1 MAASDEQR
9 GAGYSVASAAG
20 AVAGSLSAL
29 LGELARAPEAGLG
42 AAWDAWLRPGAVVGR
57 FDLVREVGRGGF
69 GVVYEAKDRDLG
81 RSVAFKAVR
90 AGGRLALREER
101 LLREAEA
108 AARLSHPNIVTL
120 YDLGR
125 CEQGPYLVMEMLRGE
140 TLEQRLEQGPIPLRE
155 AVRIGTEVA
164 RGVAHAHAQGVV
176 HRDLKPGNVFLC
188 EGGQVKVLDFGLAHA
203 FGQRRAEGGTPAYMG
218 PEQWRRAPEDERT
231 DVFALG
237 VILFQMLTR
246 ELPFEDGKAIQG
258 AKPAPALEVPKE
270 PALGDLIARMLS
282 KDPTRRPRDAG
293 EVLPALEAFQRE
305 MERTAGDASAPVR
318 KRPRT
323 GLRLGALLAAGL
335 VLGAGAAALAIRRSL
350 RAPGVPDDGRI
361 IVAVADFAN
370 ETEDRELNGLSG
382 LLITS
387 LEQSKRLVVLTRTK
401 MVDVLR
407 QAGHADVERI
417 DEVLGQQVARQA
429 GARAFLVAA
438 IHHFD
443 RSYTVE
449 LRALDPQRDA
459 YLFTVKETAASKAA
473 IPDLIDRL
481 AEDARR
487 ELRES
492 ADDVAASQ
500 IRVAQA
506 VTGSLEAYERYFR
519 GVQFQEGARYEEAIA
534 EYRKATQIDPAF
546 ALAHYRIAYAG
557 FFAGLPWAVIVAES
571 EAANEHAEKAPEKER
586 LLIQAW
592 KAKLDNRNTEAVAL
606 YSRAVSLYPD
616 DKQVSFMAGEHLYHW
631 GKFAESL
638 PHFER
643 AVALDPTWEWARYH
657 IVDDLLLLGHYAEA
671 LDRARTW
678 VAEKPDADTH
688 RWLSRALFVNGRWA
702 EAEEAGRRALAM
714 AERAGPFSWG
724 AYWSRFAILD
734 AVIWR
739 ERYEEAEELLRP
751 VVDPQAKASDRARG
765 VPAMAEVLSYEG
777 RRREALQLID
787 GLRGEGA
794 SDANRIGLRIYHLLG
809 AGAPIRREVEEAVRL
824 GVPAR
829 QLAVP
834 LAMAGD
840 LEAARR
846 GAADLEPESPERA
859 LLQAVVAWR
868 QGDLTGAATRFTAL
882 SGNAA
887 LDYAPFS
894 RLALAEIALASG
906 RAADA
911 VALLESYGNSAIVCL
926 RQSPPP
932 PEIFRA
938 FFAGYLRSWAYPRSL
953 YLRALAHE
961 RLGER
966 AKARETIDHL
976 LILWRRADSD
986 LPLLAEAKAL
996 RKRLESTREAK

>member
-1 MAASDEQR
+1 
-9 GAGYSVASAAG
+9 
-20 AVAGSLSAL
+20 
-29 LGELARAPEAGLG
+29 LARAPDAGLG

-57 FDLVREVGRGGF
+57 FELVREVGRGGF

-81 RSVAFKAVR
+81 RSVAFKAVH
-90 AGGRLALREER
+90 AGGRTALREER

-120 YDLGR
+120 HDLGR

-140 TLEQRLEQGPIPLRE
+140 TLEQRLEQGPLPLRE
-155 AVRIGTEVA
+155 AVRIGVEVA
-164 RGVAHAHAQGVV
+164 KGLAHAHAQGVF

-203 FGQRRAEGGTPAYMG
+203 FGRRRAEGGTPAYMA
-218 PEQWRRAPEDERT
+218 PEQWRGAPEDERT

-237 VILFQMLTR
+237 VILFQMLAR
-246 ELPFEDGKAIQG
+246 ELPFQDGKAIQG
-258 AKPAPALEVPKE
+258 AKPAPALDVPKE
-270 PALGDLIARMLS
+270 PALGELIARMLS

-293 EVLPALEAFQRE
+293 EVLSALDVFQRE
-305 MERTAGDASAPVR
+305 MERTAGDVSMPVR
-318 KRPRT
+318 KRTRT
-323 GLRLGALLAAGL
+323 GLRLAALLAPGL
-335 VLGAGAAALAIRRSL
+335 ILGAGVAALAIRRSPG
-350 RAPGVPDDGRI
+350 APNDGRI

-401 MVDVLR
+401 MIDVLR
-407 QAGHADVERI
+407 QAGHANVERI

-438 IHHFD
+438 IHHFGQ
-443 RSYTVE
+443 SYTVE

-459 YLFTVKETAASKAA
+459 YLFTVKEMAASKAA

-481 AEDARR
+481 ADHARR

-492 ADDVAASQ
+492 ADDVAASR
-500 IRVAQA
+500 IRVARA
-506 VTGSLEAYERYFR
+506 VTGSLEAYEHYFR

-557 FFAGLPWAVIVAES
+557 FFAGLPWAAIVTES
-571 EAANEHAEKAPEKER
+571 EAANVHADKAPEKER

-592 KAKLDNRNTEAVAL
+592 KAKLDNRNAEAVAL
-606 YSRAVSLYPD
+606 NSRAVSLYPD

-631 GKFAESL
+631 GRFAESL

-657 IVDDLLLLGHYAEA
+657 IVDDLLLLGRYAEA
-671 LDRARTW
+671 LDRARVW
-678 VAEKPDADTH
+678 VADKPDTDTH
-688 RWLSRALFVNGRWA
+688 RWLSRALFVNRRWA

-714 AERAGPFSWG
+714 AEHAGPFSWG
-724 AYWSRFAILD
+724 AYWSRFAVLD
-734 AVIWR
+734 ALIWR

-751 VVDPQAKASDRARG
+751 VVDPKAKASDRARG
-765 VPAMAEVLSYEG
+765 VPAMAEVLSYQG

-787 GLRGEGA
+787 GLRGAGA
-794 SDANRIGLRIYHLLG
+794 SDANRLGLRIYHLLG
-809 AGAPIRREVEEAVRL
+809 AGVPIRHELEEAVRL

-840 LEAARR
+840 LDGARMHAAEL
-846 GAADLEPESPERA
+846 DPESPERA
-859 LLQAVVAWR
+859 LFEAVAAWR
-868 QGDLTGAATRFTAL
+868 QRDLTGAASRFTAL
-882 SGNAA
+882 LGNAA

-894 RLALAEIALASG
+894 RLALGEIAFAS
-906 RAADA
+906 RRDADA
-911 VALLESYGNSAIVCL
+911 VALLESYGNSAVVCL

-966 AKARETIDHL
+966 ATARETIDHL
-976 LILWRRADSD
+976 LAIWKRADPD
-986 LPLLAEAKAL
+986 IPLLSEAKAL
-996 RKRLESTREAK
+996 RKRLESLMQEK